1 MNASIVAPVL
11 AIAIP
16 KQCNLGCFSPPD
28 SKTRGAIF
36 LRMKPN
42 KTTHKLPVW
51 LFDGKPEY
59 VDVNVASASSI
70 EGGYI
75 IALALADE
83 TIRLAATRHPAKYV
97 TAWRHNVKRYGMPDV
112 IRVLVSNPY
121 IRYEA
126 VKRSLV
132 SLLSEHR
139 DSNSDGYRLPIDTL
153 TEKARTM
160 LTDAGV

>member
-1 MNASIVAPVL
+1 MLFTPVL
-11 AIAIP
+11 
-16 KQCNLGCFSPPD
+16 KS
-28 SKTRGAIF
+28 RGAIF
-36 LRMKPN
+36 HRMKPN

-59 VDVNVASASSI
+59 VDVNVASASST

-75 IALALADE
+75 IALALADD

-97 TAWRHNVKRYGMPDV
+97 TAWRHNVKRYGLPDV
-112 IRVLVSNPY
+112 IRVLVSKPY

-139 DSNSDGYRLPIDTL
+139 DHDSDGYRLAVDSL
-153 TEKARTM
+153 TEKARAM
-160 LTDAGV
+160 LTAAGV